1 MEAAASSA
9 EIDLVTV
16 NGPEARKVSTT
27 WHNWAAQV
35 VRSDLGLRE
44 QVDACRQVLLW
55 QPDLVSWA
63 VVGTAIDPDVYAKAV
78 HDFGPVLVTHQTAD
92 EFGIGA

>member
-1 MEAAASSA
+1 MNHAAEWCDLGGKQWLGLNGKFWLAGSDTGQLAAPMEAAASSA

-44 QVDACRQVLLW
+44 QVDACRQVL
-55 QPDLVSWA
+55 
-63 VVGTAIDPDVYAKAV
+63 
-78 HDFGPVLVTHQTAD
+78 
-92 EFGIGA
+92 